1 MARFTKKAIVETDE
15 SKLGRAPKDETLAKW
30 HLVAALHVVGGKNM
44 SQAYM
49 TAYGSKNA
57 SNASKLF
64 SNPRFVEIVESM
76 QASVGLDDDSVKASI
91 EAFYLRTLLDE
102 AEPTKNKLAAAQ
114 QWQKLRGLE
123 KAKVEIS
130 NEADDLILAQL
141 QQCAVAMEEQSELRA
156 ARGRVLRAEALPVP
170 DDDAAGADGSVEIEG
185 IPGDS

>member
-1 MARFTKKAIVETDE
+1 MASFKKKAIVEDE
-15 SKLGRAPKDETLAKW
+15 PKAGRATKDETLAKW

-49 TAYGSKNA
+49 AAYGSKNA

-64 SNPRFVEIVESM
+64 QNPKFVEIVESM

-123 KAKVEIS
+123 KAKVEVTS
-130 NEADDLILAQL
+130 EVDDFIMQQL
-141 QQCAVAMEEQSELRA
+141 QQVELAMEAGTEQRM
-156 ARGRVLRAEALPVP
+156 ARGRVLRADALPVP
-170 DDDAAGADGSVEIEG
+170 GDVAGAAAQVEIEQG
-185 IPGDS
+185 S

>member
-1 MARFTKKAIVETDE
+1 MARFTKKAIVEEE
-15 SKLGRAPKDETLAKW
+15 SKLGRATKDETLAKW

-49 TAYGSKNA
+49 AAYGSKNA

-130 NEADDLILAQL
+130 SEADDLIMQQL
-141 QQCAVAMEEQSELRA
+141 KQCEIAMQAETELRA
-156 ARGRVLRAEALPVP
+156 ARGRVLRADALPVP
-170 DDDAAGADGSVEIEG
+170 GEAAAGEAAPVEIEG